1 MKGTRTGGPGLDG
14 ALKGRARTA
23 AHTQHRPY
31 RARPALG
38 EWLTR
43 NGRALLAVVFAIR
56 AHISEV
62 CVPERPLASGFPRK
76 AKAAGDRC

>member
-1 MKGTRTGGPGLDG
+1 MKGTGAAAAQLNG
-14 ALKGRARTA
+14 ALKGGARTA
-23 AHTQHRPY
+23 AHMQHRPY

-43 NGRALLAVVFAIR
+43 NGRALLVVVCAIR
-56 AHISEV
+56 AHISKV